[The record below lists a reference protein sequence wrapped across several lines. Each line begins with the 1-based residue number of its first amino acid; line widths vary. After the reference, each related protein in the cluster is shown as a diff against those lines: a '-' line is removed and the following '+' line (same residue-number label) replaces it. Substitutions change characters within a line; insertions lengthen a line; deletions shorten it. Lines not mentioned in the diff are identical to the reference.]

1 TRQAQV
7 PEVRGLA
14 GLAIAAYNSGE
25 GNVDRAIRRNRK
37 AGKPTDFWN
46 LRLPRETAAYV
57 PKLLALADIVADPA
71 KHGLTLPVIE
81 NEAQIDV
88 VDTGGQIDLALAATL
103 AGIDVDTLYRLNPGF
118 NQWATA
124 PKGPHAL
131 VVPIEQAEAFRANL
145 STLPDNE
152 RMRWKRHKVRPGQ
165 TLSHIADEYRVTT
178 ATIKSANNLRGT
190 MIREGQH
197 LMIPTASQPLDA
209 YSQSADQRLARKQD
223 RKRAANR
230 IDHRVQSG
238 DSLWTI
244 ARRYGVSTRALASW
258 NGMAPRDTLVVGRKL
273 VVWTD
278 SAVPSG
284 PVSGAPGLT
293 RKVRYTVR
301 NGDSLSR
308 IASRFRVSVND
319 IARWNNL
326 DVSRILRPGQRLTM
340 FVDVTRQSS

>member
-1 TRQAQV
+1 
-7 PEVRGLA
+7 
-14 GLAIAAYNSGE
+14 
-25 GNVDRAIRRNRK
+25 
-37 AGKPTDFWN
+37 
-46 LRLPRETAAYV
+46 
-57 PKLLALADIVADPA
+57 
-71 KHGLTLPVIE
+71 
-81 NEAQIDV
+81 
-88 VDTGGQIDLALAATL
+88 
-103 AGIDVDTLYRLNPGF
+103 
-118 NQWATA
+118 
-124 PKGPHAL
+124 
-131 VVPIEQAEAFRANL
+131 
-145 STLPDNE
+145 
-152 RMRWKRHKVRPGQ
+152 
-165 TLSHIADEYRVTT
+165 
-178 ATIKSANNLRGT
+178 
-190 MIREGQH
+190 
-197 LMIPTASQPLDA
+197 DA

-308 IASRFRVSVND
+308 IASRFRVSIND